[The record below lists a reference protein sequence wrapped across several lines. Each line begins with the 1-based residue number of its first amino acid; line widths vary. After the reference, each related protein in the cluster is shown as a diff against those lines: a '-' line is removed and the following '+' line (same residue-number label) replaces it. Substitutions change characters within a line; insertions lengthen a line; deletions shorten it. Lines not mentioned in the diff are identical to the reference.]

1 MKNPQSS
8 SSRARILKA
17 AEAVFA
23 EKGFS
28 AAGVDEIAVRAG
40 VTKPLIYYYFRSKE
54 ELLAG
59 LTDGLIAAAS
69 DLVQGSFERGVDFES
84 HQDIQRMIA
93 ALHDFIDQRKDLV
106 RIVLME
112 SLKDSTQDPP
122 LFRLARALME
132 PPSGPPADRSGAEA
146 LEMVTEFFTGI
157 VPIVLFMVFHERW
170 ARSFGVDDA
179 AIHQH
184 FVAAFE
190 QTHIAHHRTS
200 GR

>member
-1 MKNPQSS
+1 MKASQ
-8 SSRARILKA
+8 SRARILKA

-23 EKGFS
+23 EKGFT
-28 AAGVDEIAVRAG
+28 AAGVEEIAARAG
-40 VTKPLIYYYFRSKE
+40 VTKPLIYYYFKGKE
-54 ELLAG
+54 ELLGG
-59 LTDGLIAAAS
+59 LVDGLIGAAS
-69 DLVQGSFERGVDFES
+69 ELAQGSFERGVDFES

-93 ALHDFIDQRKDLV
+93 MLHDFIDQRKDLV
-106 RIVLME
+106 RIVLTE
-112 SLKDSTQDPP
+112 SLKSSAADPP

-132 PPSGPPADRSGAEA
+132 PPGIASNKRTAEES
-146 LEMVTEFFTGI
+146 LNMVTEFFTGI

-190 QTHIAHHRTS
+190 QTHIAHHRRT
-200 GR
+200 RK